1 MAYFY
6 IKHESNVKILIYQP
20 SDTIDYWLFVWT
32 FLIMYYL
39 FLVDIFKTLKV
50 FIIKFVKRETVF
62 KKRNHMFLFRIP
74 LSIFS
79 EKVVWLLTS
88 SQRKSLSFTCSS
100 CGTQTSVILDKI
112 LNVDMLTNHQQREKE
127 LN

>member
-1 MAYFY
+1 
-6 IKHESNVKILIYQP
+6 
-20 SDTIDYWLFVWT
+20 
-32 FLIMYYL
+32 MYYL

-74 LSIFS
+74 LSVFS

-112 LNVDMLTNHQQREKE
+112 LNVDMLINHQQGEKE